1 MATFFAKSGVRPAS
15 KDDRLLVRDLD
26 LCTIHHRVSFVGSL
40 SRYAFPCF
48 PMYRFLRGLSVFTLL
63 ATIGLLLGGCS
74 SLSNTEKGAVVGAG
88 AGAASG
94 AAVGKAT
101 GETAKGAVIGA
112 IVGGTAGALIGQRMD
127 KKAEELDEQLANADV
142 ERVGEGIIVTFDSGL
157 LFGFDSST
165 LQDDA
170 RRDLREFASSMNEFE
185 ETNILVV
192 GHTDAEG
199 SDSYNQSLSERRAQ
213 SAGDYLSQEGLSS
226 TRLKIE
232 GKGETEPVATN
243 ETTEGRTQNRRV
255 EIAIFASEE
264 YRTSAQNQAESE

>member
-1 MATFFAKSGVRPAS
+1 
-15 KDDRLLVRDLD
+15 
-26 LCTIHHRVSFVGSL
+26 
-40 SRYAFPCF
+40 
-48 PMYRFLRGLSVFTLL
+48 MYRFLRGLSVFTLL

-88 AGAASG
+88 AGAAGG

-112 IVGGTAGALIGQRMD
+112 IVGGAAGALIGQRMD
-127 KKAEELDEQLANADV
+127 RKAKELDEQLANADV

-157 LFGFDSST
+157 LFAFDSST

-170 RRDLREFASSMNEFE
+170 RRDLREFAASMNEFE
-185 ETNILVV
+185 ETNILIV
-192 GHTDAEG
+192 GHTDSQG

-226 TRLKIE
+226 TRLQIA

-243 ETTEGRTQNRRV
+243 ETTDGRTQNRRV

-264 YRTSAQNQAESE
+264 YRTSAKNQAGGE